1 MKKFWSEFKAFIS
14 KGNVIDLAVAIII
27 GGAFNKIVSSLVNDI
42 IMPLISLMVG
52 GKNVSDW
59 KWVIKH
65 AEYDGAGNLVKAE
78 TALMYG
84 SFIQAIIDFLI
95 IALTIFIM
103 IKVFMASKK
112 KLDQIGQ
119 SIIDESKKFT
129 KKTFKKFK
137 KNKKNG
143 DKLIAVQTT
152 QVEQNPQVDNAQPNE
167 AEQSSSEPVVQS
179 TDTSTDTSNQTT
191 TTESTEPTST
201 NLATTQDANDEL
213 LSVLKDIR
221 DYMKENKN

>member
-42 IMPLISLMVG
+42 IMPLVSLMVG

-59 KWVIKH
+59 KWIIKH
-65 AEYDGAGNLVKAE
+65 AEYDGAGNIVQAE

-112 KLDQIGQ
+112 RLDQIGH

-129 KKTFKKFK
+129 KMTLRKLKKDKK
-137 KNKKNG
+137 KNQE
-143 DKLIAVQTT
+143 LAVAETTQIEENLNPAQDTTVSIQSVSTEQQTT
-152 QVEQNPQVDNAQPNE
+152 
-167 AEQSSSEPVVQS
+167 EQSAETKPSEQE
-179 TDTSTDTSNQTT
+179 TSANA
-191 TTESTEPTST
+191 E
-201 NLATTQDANDEL
+201 TTQNANDEL

-221 DYMKENKN
+221 SYLKENKN

>member
-42 IMPLISLMVG
+42 IMPLVSLMVG

-59 KWVIKH
+59 KWVIRK
-65 AEYDGAGNLVKAE
+65 AEYDGAGNIIKAE

-112 KLDQIGQ
+112 KLDQIGH
-119 SIIDESKKFT
+119 SIIDESKKFS

-137 KNKKNG
+137 KNKKNNNE
-143 DKLIAVQTT
+143 LAVAQIT
-152 QVEQNPQVDNAQPNE
+152 QVEENTNSSQQPLVSVQSLE
-167 AEQSSSEPVVQS
+167 TEQSSNQS
-179 TDTSTDTSNQTT
+179 TDTVNQSTDASNPASEQALPDTSNSQ
-191 TTESTEPTST
+191 
-201 NLATTQDANDEL
+201 NANDEL